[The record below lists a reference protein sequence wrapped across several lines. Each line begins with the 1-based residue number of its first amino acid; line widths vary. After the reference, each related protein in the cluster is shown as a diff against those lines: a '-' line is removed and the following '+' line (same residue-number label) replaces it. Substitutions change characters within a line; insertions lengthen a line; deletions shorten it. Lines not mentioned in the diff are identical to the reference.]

1 MKKIG
6 KAILFVL
13 IASLVLFISY
23 KLFYYYYAMNI
34 YNKVIANTE
43 NDYEATVTIVD
54 NDNNSYSEMNYLKNE
69 NYVKVQRNDN
79 GVKSNETFQDLKNNT
94 EVTIFDNT
102 ANNSE
107 KNANMTIGYFFDGN
121 VFYLFDYKFDEI
133 YKNEKNIIKKIKY
146 YINAVATASPTI
158 IKTVQYEGRECYAL
172 VYKYDSNFEEIY
184 YIEKNTYLPVAY
196 VDKPNQNTTTYNI
209 NFREVTDEEINYPD
223 LSEYYTSV
231 LYNWNY

>member
-79 GVKSNETFQDLKNNT
+79 GVKSNETFHTEKLKDASQKLKDYVDNKKFKQGNIEVLKNIDAT
-94 EVTIFDNT
+94 PYCKDDDFKEVLSAHMVSPVRMDKIIDRL
-102 ANNSE
+102 NSE
-107 KNANMTIGYFFDGN
+107 NVELYVEVGPGHTLSGFVKKQLKNANVI
-121 VFYLFDYKFDEI
+121 
-133 YKNEKNIIKKIKY
+133 NI
-146 YINAVATASPTI
+146 
-158 IKTVQYEGRECYAL
+158 
-172 VYKYDSNFEEIY
+172 DSVEA
-184 YIEKNTYLPVAY
+184 IEKLVNLV
-196 VDKPNQNTTTYNI
+196 KEN
-209 NFREVTDEEINYPD
+209 
-223 LSEYYTSV
+223 
-231 LYNWNY
+231 

>member
-121 VFYLFDYKFDEI
+121 VFYLFDYKST
-133 YKNEKNIIKKIKY
+133 K
-146 YINAVATASPTI
+146 
-158 IKTVQYEGRECYAL
+158 
-172 VYKYDSNFEEIY
+172 
-184 YIEKNTYLPVAY
+184 
-196 VDKPNQNTTTYNI
+196 
-209 NFREVTDEEINYPD
+209 
-223 LSEYYTSV
+223 
-231 LYNWNY
+231 